1 MREVSRS
8 RNRSGKDM
16 KIHKKIRKK
25 REIMKKGLEN
35 GKKPELAKKEQKKR
49 TKNEWN
55 QRNTKG

>member
-1 MREVSRS
+1 
-8 RNRSGKDM
+8 M